1 MIKKNDRPVFM
12 ARLRDRFP
20 EPKSELQFKTPFELL
35 VAVML
40 SAQATDKG
48 VNLATAKL
56 FPVANTPQAILDL
69 GVEGLLP
76 YVKTLNLFRTKAK
89 HVVEAAAIL
98 QEKYGGEVP
107 RDFKALV
114 ALPGVGR
121 KTANVVLNV
130 AFGEPTIAVDTHIF
144 RVCNRTGFAKGKT
157 PEEVEEK
164 LLKIVP
170 EEFRLNAHHWLLLFG
185 RYCCK
190 ARNPECEG
198 CPVADFCSAPEK
210 KARLAELAAESHEKP
225 AAKKRAGGK
234 GSAAKRTAAKAEQ
247 SEN

>member
-121 KTANVVLNV
+121 K
-130 AFGEPTIAVDTHIF
+130 
-144 RVCNRTGFAKGKT
+144 NRQRRSQR
-157 PEEVEEK
+157 
-164 LLKIVP
+164 
-170 EEFRLNAHHWLLLFG
+170 RLRRADHCGRHAHL
-185 RYCCK
+185 
-190 ARNPECEG
+190 P
-198 CPVADFCSAPEK
+198 
-210 KARLAELAAESHEKP
+210 RLQPHGLCQRQDP
-225 AAKKRAGGK
+225 RRG
-234 GSAAKRTAAKAEQ
+234 
-247 SEN
+247 